1 MPLLL
6 VLLLR
11 MLLHAGSGSAGSHT
25 GKGRSLYRGGRSLIP
40 RGPLPC
46 PPPRGMD
53 HPRPPRRVTRR
64 GSKSK
69 GGRSRGGGSG
79 SFGGSSGFRGV
90 ASISSADHPHHDL
103 EASKHQMYDDIEA
116 ARPPS
121 QESSRSVPSISSDA
135 ASAPS
140 SPFNTPRD
148 RELGP
153 AGAAGEFAGGSVS
166 MQQAAA
172 ASGSGGVAAAP
183 PKVRS
188 AQSTRAQSRC
198 CGTGRGGEQSGK
210 GGGRGGDAAGAAAA
224 EDPAAGAAVRPG
236 RRRRQ
241 RHALGHRPDYRPDA
255 TDGGRSCAPLGPVSD
270 RASPTPNPRPCVCTR
285 VR

>member
-1 MPLLL
+1 
-6 VLLLR
+6 
-11 MLLHAGSGSAGSHT
+11 MLLAAACCMLWISSSMQQQGSGIGSEQGAT
-25 GKGRSLYRGGRSLIP
+25 PEDDLPRGRSLLRKQQEGGE
-40 RGPLPC
+40 GV
-46 PPPRGMD
+46 PPFPTPRGMD

-172 ASGSGGVAAAP
+172 ASGSGGWQRP
-183 PKVRS
+183 RQRS
-188 AQSTRAQSRC
+188 DPLSLPGLSF
-198 CGTGRGGEQSGK
+198 G
-210 GGGRGGDAAGAAAA
+210 AAGRAAAA
-224 EDPAAGAAVRPG
+224 NKAARAADVAEMQRVQQLQRIQQLEHLYVLAGGDVSVTRWDTDQIIGLTQQMEAARVRP
-236 RRRRQ
+236 
-241 RHALGHRPDYRPDA
+241 
-255 TDGGRSCAPLGPVSD
+255 SAP
-270 RASPTPNPRPCVCTR
+270 
-285 VR
+285 